1 MSPFVLYRILRE
13 FRHEL
18 VAIALYSGLI
28 NMLLIVPTLYM
39 LQIFDRVM
47 ASKSEITLIIL
58 SAITLFLLMALA
70 MAEWARAKIMLA
82 VSNSLEEKYKR
93 ALFNSIFQRTEANIT
108 DAPTQVFIDVARV
121 KQWMTSNSLYAF
133 FDLPFSILYIVVMYA
148 LHPVLGYITVMS
160 VLILAVIAFLSAR
173 NNAEIS
179 EEADKYER
187 DMENFAYQ
195 KVQNAAII
203 SVLGMIGNVKLTWL
217 SKESHASEVQLK
229 NQKLESK
236 YASGSKEIRTLL
248 QCLAI
253 AISAML
259 VIMDQISF
267 GAMVAAGLL
276 MNRATSPV
284 DLIVTGWKGLSGARQ
299 AFQRLR
305 WSFLNSDDTG
315 EKRVPTENLVRVQLE
330 GLSYSTNDGGLNIL
344 EDISVSYAP
353 SAIHVIVGESG
364 AGKST
369 MGRIILGTIPPT
381 SGKLAFN
388 EVPMSMLSQ
397 EWRRN
402 NFAYVPQEPCIFDG
416 TVADNIARMG
426 NPEPEQVI
434 KAAQLVGI
442 HESILKLPMGY
453 NTLLDSTGAPL
464 SGGQKQLLAIA
475 RAVYVV
481 PRLIF
486 LDEPNSNLDI
496 HGQNMMTSV
505 LNNLR
510 NLGATI
516 FIVTHRSQILTVAD
530 SITVLQ
536 KGRIVFNGLPDKD
549 IVDQYIRLTK

>member
-1 MSPFVLYRILRE
+1 
-13 FRHEL
+13 
-18 VAIALYSGLI
+18 
-28 NMLLIVPTLYM
+28 
-39 LQIFDRVM
+39 
-47 ASKSEITLIIL
+47 
-58 SAITLFLLMALA
+58 
-70 MAEWARAKIMLA
+70 
-82 VSNSLEEKYKR
+82 
-93 ALFNSIFQRTEANIT
+93 
-108 DAPTQVFIDVARV
+108 
-121 KQWMTSNSLYAF
+121 
-133 FDLPFSILYIVVMYA
+133 
-148 LHPVLGYITVMS
+148 
-160 VLILAVIAFLSAR
+160 
-173 NNAEIS
+173 
-179 EEADKYER
+179 
-187 DMENFAYQ
+187 
-195 KVQNAAII
+195 
-203 SVLGMIGNVKLTWL
+203 
-217 SKESHASEVQLK
+217 
-229 NQKLESK
+229 
-236 YASGSKEIRTLL
+236 
-248 QCLAI
+248 
-253 AISAML
+253 
-259 VIMDQISF
+259 
-267 GAMVAAGLL
+267 
-276 MNRATSPV
+276 
-284 DLIVTGWKGLSGARQ
+284 
-299 AFQRLR
+299 
-305 WSFLNSDDTG
+305 
-315 EKRVPTENLVRVQLE
+315 
-330 GLSYSTNDGGLNIL
+330 
-344 EDISVSYAP
+344 
-353 SAIHVIVGESG
+353 
-364 AGKST
+364 